1 MKKRSKILASLVL
14 AGTMVLGL
22 AGCGDSGSANGGTQ
36 SVRTQMPNI
45 GRYLPARTARGS
57 RCRYKGL

>member
-36 SVRTQMPNI
+36 SGKKPCQI
-45 GRYLPARTARGS
+45 SGRYLPARTARGS

>member
-22 AGCGDSGSANGGTQ
+22 PDAEIPVQQTVAHSQA
-36 SVRTQMPNI
+36 RTQVPNI
-45 GRYLPARTARGS
+45 R
-57 RCRYKGL
+57 

>member
-14 AGTMVLGL
+14 AGTMVLDL
-22 AGCGDSGSANGGTQ
+22 PDVEIPVQQTVAHSQ
-36 SVRTQMPNI
+36 VRLRCQI
-45 GRYLPARTARGS
+45 SGRYLPTRTARGS